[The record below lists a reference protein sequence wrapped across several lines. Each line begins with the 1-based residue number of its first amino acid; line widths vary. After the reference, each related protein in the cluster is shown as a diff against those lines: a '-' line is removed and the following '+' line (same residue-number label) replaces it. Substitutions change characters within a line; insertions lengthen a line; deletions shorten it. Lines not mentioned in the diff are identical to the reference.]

1 MENYKN
7 PKGWEIN
14 PMSGNKEAAIRLP
27 SVASWAV
34 IKEEES
40 EMPKIG
46 DKNILTQNVLRKKK
60 GKKSKA
66 KRKTKKK
73 DCGCK

>member
-1 MENYKN
+1 MGLATLEETREDIENQ
-7 PKGWEIN
+7 PSLRG
-14 PMSGNKEAAIRLP
+14 IRQGVSALGQGVLP
-27 SVASWAV
+27 AT
-34 IKEEES
+34 
-40 EMPKIG
+40 
-46 DKNILTQNVLRKKK
+46 NLRKKK